1 MIIKAIVAII
11 GMAAVG
17 WITWRLVNAQ
27 ELPQFDDEPDAR
39 PTPPSGAAPKP
50 GAGAGD
56 SR

>member
-27 ELPQFDDEPDAR
+27 ELPKFDDEPDAR